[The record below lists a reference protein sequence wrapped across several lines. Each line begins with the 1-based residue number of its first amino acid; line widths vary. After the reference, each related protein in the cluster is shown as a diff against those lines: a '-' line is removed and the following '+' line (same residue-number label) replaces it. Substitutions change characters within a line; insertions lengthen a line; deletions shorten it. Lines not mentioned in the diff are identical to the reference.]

1 MNATNSTIMDHGDS
15 TFYHQYLNVSQ
26 KVDFIP
32 ESWMDDK
39 VVKCWIDILDDQNNG
54 LIGDIAA
61 DKKEVNVTFIVEGIV
76 AF

>member
-1 MNATNSTIMDHGDS
+1 MNATLSTEEDHGDG
-15 TFYHQYLNVSQ
+15 TFDRQYLNVSQ

-32 ESWMDDK
+32 EPWMDGK

-76 AF
+76 AC